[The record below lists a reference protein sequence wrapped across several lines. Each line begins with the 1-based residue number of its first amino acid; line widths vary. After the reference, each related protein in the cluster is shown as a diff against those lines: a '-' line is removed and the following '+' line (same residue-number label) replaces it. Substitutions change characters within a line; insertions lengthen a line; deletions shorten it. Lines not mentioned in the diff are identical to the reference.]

1 MRLDKHPKARG
12 LIFDLDGTLADTMT
26 IHLEAWKRVGRN
38 HGFEYPEELF
48 YELAGTPTR
57 NIVPILNER
66 LGLDLDV
73 EATVR
78 EKEGAFLESVGD
90 VKVIEPV
97 ADIVWKYHGVIPMTV
112 GTGGTRD
119 LAALTLKTIGMELC
133 FVAMVTAD
141 DVMRHKPEPD
151 TFLKCAEL
159 MEVAPR
165 FCQVFEDG
173 EQGLAAARRAGMI
186 ATDVRPFLA

>member
-1 MRLDKHPKARG
+1 MRLDKDPSSKG
-12 LIFDLDGTLADTMT
+12 LIFDLDGTLADTMA
-26 IHLEAWKRVGRN
+26 IHLEAWKKVGRN

-57 NIVPILNER
+57 KIVPILNER
-66 LGLDLDV
+66 LNLGLDV

-78 EKEGAFLESVGD
+78 EKEGAFLASIGE
-90 VKVIEPV
+90 VKVIGPV
-97 ADIVWKYHGVIPMTV
+97 AEIVRKYHGIVPMSL

-119 LAALTLKTIGMELC
+119 LASLTVKAIGMERF

-141 DVMRHKPEPD
+141 DVVRHKPEPD

-159 MEVAPR
+159 MEVPPR
-165 FCQVFEDG
+165 LCQVFEDG
-173 EQGLAAARRAGMI
+173 EQGLAAARSAGMI
-186 ATDVRPFLA
+186 ATDVRPYLL